1 MWKLLV
7 IVFVIGFA
15 GLDLTAQSIVEAPEV
30 TQLMQRFEQHN
41 RLHQKV
47 RGWRVQVFVTTDRRQ
62 IENEKEKYAELLPGY
77 PVEFSHEDAF
87 YHLKSGAFLSQ
98 NAALPFLREIREE
111 FPGAFVVA
119 DEIDVSEVL
128 TYR

>member
-7 IVFVIGFA
+7 VVFILGLS
-15 GLDLTAQSIVEAPEV
+15 GLDLSAQNVVEDPEV
-30 TQLMQRFEQHN
+30 TRLMQRFEQHN

-62 IENEKEKYAELLPGY
+62 IENERKRYTELFPDY
-77 PVEFSHEDAF
+77 PVEFSHEDPF

-98 NAALPFLREIREE
+98 NAALPFLREIRAE

>member
-7 IVFVIGFA
+7 LVFAFGLFGA
-15 GLDLTAQSIVEAPEV
+15 GLTAQTIVEAPEV
-30 TQLMQRFEQHN
+30 TQLMERFEQHN

-47 RGWRVQVFVTTDRRQ
+47 RGFRVQVFVTTDRRQ
-62 IENEKEKYAELLPGY
+62 IENERTRYKELFPDY
-77 PVEFSHEDAF
+77 PVEFSHEDPF
-87 YHLKSGAFLSQ
+87 YHLKSGAFLNQ
-98 NAALPFLREIREE
+98 NAARPFLQQIREE

-128 TYR
+128 LYR

>member
-7 IVFVIGFA
+7 VVFAVSLSVSNVG
-15 GLDLTAQSIVEAPEV
+15 AQSIVEEPQVA
-30 TQLMQRFEQHN
+30 TLMERFEQHN

-62 IENEKEKYAELLPGY
+62 IETERKRYAELFPDY
-77 PVEFSHEDAF
+77 PVEFSHEDPF
-87 YHLKSGAFLSQ
+87 YHLKSGAFLNQ
-98 NAALPFLREIREE
+98 TAARPFLREIRQE

-128 TYR
+128 IYR